1 MTQFILSHQLKGLPE
16 LKQSR
21 ESKIRPLVNNLK
33 FNDVNDEN
41 NFMRI
46 VSGIKKE
53 ILLTPVKIE
62 VGKFV
67 DHSYSEKKI
76 TNRDMVYGS
85 NNKDIY
91 THIISYKFSGD
102 SEIFKYRILNGFTI
116 SSTTVG
122 FYQPVGNT
130 ITIDIDLHELNPT
143 KAISEANNLMRD
155 TFDLINDNNKEI
167 ETWNYHVEQEID
179 RLLSAKK
186 EELIR
191 IFGNL

>member
-33 FNDVNDEN
+33 FKDVKDEN
-41 NFMRI
+41 DFIRI

-85 NNKDIY
+85 NNNNIY

-116 SSTTVG
+116 NNRTVG

-130 ITIDIDLHELNPT
+130 ITIDMDLHELNPP
-143 KAISEANNLMRD
+143 KAISEANDLMRD
-155 TFDLINDNNKEI
+155 TFNLINDNNKEI

-179 RLLSAKK
+179 MLLSAKK